1 MPGLR
6 EARMFEGEDF
16 GGTSLL
22 REKYNASL
30 QLEGN
35 NFFRPGTS
43 FYIDPSPLD
52 LGYTDDVESFARQLG
67 LGGYYYCIRVSH
79 TLNLGA
85 ALDWETNIESKWN
98 SFGDDVRFVPD
109 PDLRP
114 SKCHTSYLAR
124 FVNAEDLN
132 DQSSVNSINRLIDKY
147 AIAIAERNDP

>member
-1 MPGLR
+1 M
-6 EARMFEGEDF
+6 
-16 GGTSLL
+16 

-35 NFFRPGTS
+35 NFFRPGTV

-52 LGYTDDVESFARQLG
+52 LGYTDDAESFARQLG

-79 TLNLGA
+79 TLTLAGS
-85 ALDWETNIESKWN
+85 LDWETNIESKWN

-114 SKCHTSYLAR
+114 SKCQTSYLSR
-124 FVNAEDLN
+124 FVNAEDL
-132 DQSSVNSINRLIDKY
+132 DDPKSARSIGLLADAY
-147 AIAIAERNDP
+147 ARAIAERNN